1 LVDTLGLVLD
11 VQIHAA
17 NIADRDGARPLVT
30 RVTARHPCLTHL
42 WVDQGY
48 SGTFA
53 SWATTEL
60 GLTIEMVKRPRAWQ
74 WCPPGV
80 DPPLRPQFTILPR
93 RWVVERTFAWLGR
106 YRRMSKDYEALP
118 DTQRTMIHL
127 CMIRLMLRR
136 LAS

>member
-1 LVDTLGLVLD
+1 MGLVLD
-11 VQIHAA
+11 ACVHPA
-17 NIADRDGARPLVT
+17 NVADRDGARLLLTGVHDQ
-30 RVTARHPCLTHL
+30 HPRLAHL

-48 SGTFA
+48 SGSFV

-60 GLTIEMVKRPRAWQ
+60 GLSLEMVKRPPPC
-74 WCPPGV
+74 CPPGV
-80 DPPLRPQFTILPR
+80 EPPAQSQFTVLPR

-106 YRRMSKDYEALP
+106 YRRMSKDYEALS
-118 DTQRTMIHL
+118 DTQRAMIHI

>member
-1 LVDTLGLVLD
+1 MD
-11 VQIHAA
+11 VH
-17 NIADRDGARPLVT
+17 D
-30 RVTARHPCLTHL
+30 RHPRLAHL

-53 SWATTEL
+53 SWAGSEL
-60 GLTIEMVKRPRAWQ
+60 GLSIEMVKHPRAGSA
-74 WCPPGV
+74 CPSG
-80 DPPLRPQFTILPR
+80 DAAPPRSQFIVLPR

-118 DTQRTMIHL
+118 DTQRAMIHI

-136 LAS
+136 LAA

>member
-1 LVDTLGLVLD
+1 VLK
-11 VQIHAA
+11 VHVHPA
-17 NIADRDGARPLVT
+17 NVADRDGARPLLTGVHD
-30 RVTARHPCLTHL
+30 RHPRLAHL

-53 SWATTEL
+53 SWAMTDL
-60 GLTIEMVKRPRAWQ
+60 GLSIEMVKRPRAWS
-74 WCPPGV
+74 WCPPGG
-80 DPPLRPQFTILPR
+80 DPPPRPHFTVLPR

-106 YRRMSKDYEALP
+106 YRRMSKDYEALT
-118 DTQRTMIHL
+118 DTQRAMIHL

>member
-1 LVDTLGLVLD
+1 MGLVLA
-11 VQIHAA
+11 VQVHSA
-17 NIADRDGARPLVT
+17 NIMDRDGARLLLAGVHD
-30 RVTARHPCLTHL
+30 RHPRLARL

-53 SWATTEL
+53 SWATTEF
-60 GLTIEMVKRPRAWQ
+60 GLSIELVKRPPAWSGGS
-74 WCPPGV
+74 PDV
-80 DPPLRPQFTILPR
+80 DPPSRSQFTVLPR

-118 DTQRTMIHL
+118 DTQRAMIHI

>member
-1 LVDTLGLVLD
+1 MGV
-11 VQIHAA
+11 
-17 NIADRDGARPLVT
+17 RD
-30 RVTARHPCLTHL
+30 RHPRLAHL

-60 GLTIEMVKRPRAWQ
+60 GLSIAMVKRSRAQ
-74 WCPPGV
+74 YWCPPGV
-80 DPPLRPQFTILPR
+80 DPPPRPQFMVLPR

-106 YRRMSKDYEALP
+106 YRRMSKDYEALAE
-118 DTQRTMIHL
+118 TQRAMIHI